1 MFFCWQVD
9 KRVNILIMMY
19 IENNISL
26 LNNNNKTCYFGLH
39 KISQASTGHFIHIIL
54 FDSHIN
60 PCKGRSVD
68 VLML

>member
-1 MFFCWQVD
+1 M
-9 KRVNILIMMY
+9 IY

-26 LNNNNKTCYFGLH
+26 LNNNNKTCYVGLH